1 MHASLVYINQSKI
14 FTGPLIL
21 NPCLLL
27 CMFRQCRDEFLI
39 RFYGSMVVITE
50 IIVFVKGGLMSL
62 MDEPEGKITLDVR
75 ILMIK

>member
-1 MHASLVYINQSKI
+1 
-14 FTGPLIL
+14 
-21 NPCLLL
+21 
-27 CMFRQCRDEFLI
+27 MFRQCRDEFLI
-39 RFYGSMVVITE
+39 HFYGSMVVITD